1 MTKTYPGMSDGDL
14 SLVPKTVTS
23 GGATLQL
30 VNCSWSEDAQYNPYD
45 PDIGNRFTATATY
58 SGKVGYSYAKGYAYE
73 VNYYGTVEKDE
84 VESYL
89 CTLLFAPEEEPS
101 HWYDVYLNED
111 GTTNGFMVLFTV
123 LFFAMLVGL
132 LYFLW
137 PILFGKKEDKT
148 VTVEEIYQNQPDEKM
163 K

>member
-84 VESYL
+84 VEGYL

>member
-1 MTKTYPGMSDGDL
+1 M
-14 SLVPKTVTS
+14 
-23 GGATLQL
+23 
-30 VNCSWSEDAQYNPYD
+30 
-45 PDIGNRFTATATY
+45 
-58 SGKVGYSYAKGYAYE
+58 
-73 VNYYGTVEKDE
+73 EKDE
-84 VESYL
+84 VEGYL

-148 VTVEEIYQNQPDEKM
+148 VTVEEIYQNHPDEK
-163 K
+163 KEVSLCFQVPPHLITILTEKGDFS

>member
-1 MTKTYPGMSDGDL
+1 MSDGDL

-73 VNYYGTVEKDE
+73 VNYYGTVRLRATSARSCSHRRK
-84 VESYL
+84 S
-89 CTLLFAPEEEPS
+89 LLIGMTS
-101 HWYDVYLNED
+101 
-111 GTTNGFMVLFTV
+111 
-123 LFFAMLVGL
+123 
-132 LYFLW
+132 
-137 PILFGKKEDKT
+137 I
-148 VTVEEIYQNQPDEKM
+148 
-163 K
+163 